1 MVQYLSRFHF
11 AARISSSMPDYM
23 KDLKGR
29 LDRAGFGVVPGM
41 SLVCRTE
48 GQAAGLV
55 VVVSVG
61 NEKPMIKLFR
71 IHMR

>member
-29 LDRAGFGVVPGM
+29 LDRAGVSVVPGV
-41 SLVCRTE
+41 SLVRRIE
-48 GQAAGLV
+48 SPAAGLV
-55 VVVSVG
+55 VAVSVS
-61 NEKPMIKLFR
+61 NKNQ
-71 IHMR
+71 